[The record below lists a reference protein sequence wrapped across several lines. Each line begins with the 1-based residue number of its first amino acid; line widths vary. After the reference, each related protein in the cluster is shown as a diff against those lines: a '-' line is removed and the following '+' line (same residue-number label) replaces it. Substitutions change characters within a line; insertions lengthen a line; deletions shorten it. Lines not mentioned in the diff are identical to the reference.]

1 MIVPTLAV
9 TVLVTVLIHMAGAYA
24 DTDADTDPAILHRL
38 ATEAQ
43 IHVEEQI
50 QESDSPQV
58 WSLLNNGTAHVN
70 LILNAT
76 TVGESS
82 DHFLAAME
90 AFRQAVEIM
99 GENTPIE
106 DISDYS
112 ERLERDARYFG
123 QLLYLADA
131 YDMSIDVTEL
141 EGLFS
146 TARAMLQDNDGDV
159 ESVLDSIAS
168 GIRSLR
174 EEITVVAT
182 EKEQERAIQ
191 YAKEYLIQLDRFLE
205 VADDSDIPDDVIEEI
220 HLLRSKLAEA
230 TQSDVI
236 VSIILEII
244 SIKEGLRLDTVDQL
258 QLWGLQLEDVVRQFW
273 MDDIIDDAE
282 YTSALVTLEKC
293 RFFLDIEE
301 TDEAEAL
308 LVELNDWLVDME
320 D

>member
-1 MIVPTLAV
+1 MIIPTLVV
-9 TVLVTVLIHMAGAYA
+9 TVLVAVLIPMASAE
-24 DTDADTDPAILHRL
+24 TETETDPAILHQL

-43 IHVEEQI
+43 VHVEEQI
-50 QESDSPQV
+50 QESDTPQV
-58 WSLLNNGTAHVN
+58 WNLLSNGTAHVN

-76 TVGESS
+76 TVEESS

-99 GENTPIE
+99 GKDTPIE

-112 ERLERDARYFG
+112 ERLERDERYFG
-123 QLLYLADA
+123 QLLYLVDA
-131 YDMSIDVTEL
+131 YDMSVDVAEL

-146 TARAMLQDNDGDV
+146 TARTMLEDNDGDV
-159 ESVLDSIAS
+159 EGVLDSIAS
-168 GIRSLR
+168 GIESLR

-182 EKEQERAIQ
+182 EKEQERAIK
-191 YAKEYLIQLDRFLE
+191 YAEEYLIQLDRFLE

-220 HLLRSKLAEA
+220 QELRSKLEEA
-230 TQSDVI
+230 TKSDVI

-244 SIKEGLRLDTVDQL
+244 SIKEGLKLDTVDQL
-258 QLWGLQLEDVVRQFW
+258 QLWGLQLEDTVGQFW
-273 MDDIIDDAE
+273 IDDKIDDAE

-301 TDEAEAL
+301 LDEAETL
-308 LVELNDWLVDME
+308 LVELNDWLVGIE
-320 D
+320 G

>member
-1 MIVPTLAV
+1 MIIPTLVV
-9 TVLVTVLIHMAGAYA
+9 TVLVAVLIPMASA
-24 DTDADTDPAILHRL
+24 DTDTDTDPVILHKL

-50 QESDSPQV
+50 QESDAPQV
-58 WSLLNNGTAHVN
+58 WNLLNNGTAHVN

-76 TVGESS
+76 TVEESS

-99 GENTPIE
+99 GEDTPIE

-159 ESVLDSIAS
+159 EGVLDSIAL
-168 GIRSLR
+168 GIESLR

-191 YAKEYLIQLDRFLE
+191 YAEGYLIQLDRFLE

-220 HLLRSKLAEA
+220 QALRSELEEA

-258 QLWGLQLEDVVRQFW
+258 QLWGLQLEDTVRQLW
-273 MDDIIDDAE
+273 IDDKIDDAE

-301 TDEAEAL
+301 TDEAETL
-308 LVELNDWLVDME
+308 LVELNDWLVDIE

>member
-1 MIVPTLAV
+1 MIIPTLVV
-9 TVLVTVLIHMAGAYA
+9 TVLVAVLIPMASA
-24 DTDADTDPAILHRL
+24 DTDTDTDPAILHKL

-50 QESDSPQV
+50 QESDAPQV
-58 WSLLNNGTAHVN
+58 WNLLNNGTAHVN

-76 TVGESS
+76 TVEESS

-99 GENTPIE
+99 GKDTPIE

-112 ERLERDARYFG
+112 ERLERDERYFG
-123 QLLYLADA
+123 QLLYLVDA
-131 YDMSIDVTEL
+131 YDMSIDVAEL

-146 TARAMLQDNDGDV
+146 TARAMLEDNDGDV
-159 ESVLDSIAS
+159 EEVLDSIAS
-168 GIRSLR
+168 GIESLR

-191 YAKEYLIQLDRFLE
+191 YAQEYLIQLDRFLE
-205 VADDSDIPDDVIEEI
+205 VTDDSDIPDDVIEEI
-220 HLLRSKLAEA
+220 QALRSKLVEA

-244 SIKEGLRLDTVDQL
+244 SIKEGLSLDTVDQL
-258 QLWGLQLEDVVRQFW
+258 QLWGLQLEDTVRQFW
-273 MDDIIDDAE
+273 IDDKIDDAE

-301 TDEAEAL
+301 IDEAETL
-308 LVELNDWLVDME
+308 LDELNDWLVDIE
-320 D
+320 G

>member
-1 MIVPTLAV
+1 MIIPTLVV
-9 TVLVTVLIHMAGAYA
+9 TVLVAVLIPMASAE
-24 DTDADTDPAILHRL
+24 TETETDPAILHQL

-50 QESDSPQV
+50 QESDAPQV
-58 WSLLNNGTAHVN
+58 WNLLNNGTAHVN

-76 TVGESS
+76 TVEESS

-99 GENTPIE
+99 GKDTPIE

-112 ERLERDARYFG
+112 ERLERDARYFE
-123 QLLYLADA
+123 QLLYLVDA
-131 YDMSIDVTEL
+131 YDMSIDVAEL

-159 ESVLDSIAS
+159 EEVLDSIAL
-168 GIRSLR
+168 GIESLR

-191 YAKEYLIQLDRFLE
+191 YAQEYLIQLDRFLE
-205 VADDSDIPDDVIEEI
+205 VTDDSDIPDDVIEEI
-220 HLLRSKLAEA
+220 RTLRSKLEEA

-244 SIKEGLRLDTVDQL
+244 SIKEGLSLDTVDQL
-258 QLWGLQLEDVVRQFW
+258 QLWGLQLEDTVRQFW
-273 MDDIIDDAE
+273 IDDKIDDAE

-301 TDEAEAL
+301 IDEAETL
-308 LVELNDWLVDME
+308 LDELNDWLVDIE
-320 D
+320 G

>member
-1 MIVPTLAV
+1 MIIPTLVV
-9 TVLVTVLIHMAGAYA
+9 TVLVAVLIPMASAE
-24 DTDADTDPAILHRL
+24 TETETDPAILHKL

-43 IHVEEQI
+43 VHVEEQI
-50 QESDSPQV
+50 QESDTPQV
-58 WSLLNNGTAHVN
+58 WNLLNNGTAHVN

-76 TVGESS
+76 TVEESS

-99 GENTPIE
+99 GKDTPIE

-112 ERLERDARYFG
+112 ERLERDERYFG
-123 QLLYLADA
+123 QLLYLVDA
-131 YDMSIDVTEL
+131 YDMSVDVAEL

-146 TARAMLQDNDGDV
+146 TARTMLQDNDGDV
-159 ESVLDSIAS
+159 EGVLDSIAL
-168 GIRSLR
+168 GIESLR

-182 EKEQERAIQ
+182 EKEQERAIK
-191 YAKEYLIQLDRFLE
+191 YAEEYLIQLDRFLE

-220 HLLRSKLAEA
+220 QELRSKLEEA
-230 TQSDVI
+230 TKSDVI

-244 SIKEGLRLDTVDQL
+244 SIKEGLKLDTVDQL
-258 QLWGLQLEDVVRQFW
+258 QLWGLQLEDTVGQFW
-273 MDDIIDDAE
+273 IDDKIDDAE

-301 TDEAEAL
+301 LDEAETL
-308 LVELNDWLVDME
+308 LAELNDWLVDIE
-320 D
+320 G

>member
-1 MIVPTLAV
+1 MIIPTLVV
-9 TVLVTVLIHMAGAYA
+9 TVLVAVLIPMASA
-24 DTDADTDPAILHRL
+24 DTEIETDPAILHKL

-50 QESDSPQV
+50 QESDAPQV

-76 TVGESS
+76 TVEESS

-99 GENTPIE
+99 GKDTPIE

-112 ERLERDARYFG
+112 ERLERNERYFG
-123 QLLYLADA
+123 QLLYLVDA
-131 YDMSIDVTEL
+131 YDMSIDVAEL

-146 TARAMLQDNDGDV
+146 TARVMLQDNDGDV
-159 ESVLDSIAS
+159 EEVLDSIAL
-168 GIRSLR
+168 GIESLR
-174 EEITVVAT
+174 EEITIVAT
-182 EKEQERAIQ
+182 EKEQERAIK
-191 YAKEYLIQLDRFLE
+191 YASEYLIQLDRFLE

-220 HLLRSKLAEA
+220 QALRSKLEEA
-230 TQSDVI
+230 TKSDVI

-244 SIKEGLRLDTVDQL
+244 SIKEDLRLDTVDQL
-258 QLWGLQLEDVVRQFW
+258 QLRGLQLEDTVRQFW
-273 MDDIIDDAE
+273 MNDKIDDAE

-301 TDEAEAL
+301 TDEAETL
-308 LVELNDWLVDME
+308 LDELNDWLVDIE
-320 D
+320 G

>member
-1 MIVPTLAV
+1 MIIPTLVV
-9 TVLVTVLIHMAGAYA
+9 TVLVAVLIPMASAE
-24 DTDADTDPAILHRL
+24 TETETDPAILHKL

-50 QESDSPQV
+50 QESDAPQV
-58 WSLLNNGTAHVN
+58 WNLLNNGTAHVN

-76 TVGESS
+76 TVEESS

-99 GENTPIE
+99 GEDTPIE

-112 ERLERDARYFG
+112 ERLERDERYFE
-123 QLLYLADA
+123 QLLYLVDA
-131 YDMSIDVTEL
+131 YDMSIDVAEL

-159 ESVLDSIAS
+159 EEVLDSIAL
-168 GIRSLR
+168 GIESLR

-191 YAKEYLIQLDRFLE
+191 YAQEYLIQLDRFLE
-205 VADDSDIPDDVIEEI
+205 VTDDSDIPDDVIEEI
-220 HLLRSKLAEA
+220 QALRSKLEEA

-244 SIKEGLRLDTVDQL
+244 SIKEGLSLDTVDQL
-258 QLWGLQLEDVVRQFW
+258 QLWGLQLEDTVRQFW
-273 MDDIIDDAE
+273 IDDKIDDAE

-301 TDEAEAL
+301 TDEAETL
-308 LVELNDWLVDME
+308 LDELNDWLVDIE
-320 D
+320 G

>member
-1 MIVPTLAV
+1 MIIPTLVV
-9 TVLVTVLIHMAGAYA
+9 TVLVAVLIPMASAE
-24 DTDADTDPAILHRL
+24 TETETDPAILHKL

-50 QESDSPQV
+50 HESDAPQV
-58 WSLLNNGTAHVN
+58 WNLLNNGTAHVN

-76 TVGESS
+76 TVEESS

-99 GENTPIE
+99 GEDTPIE

-112 ERLERDARYFG
+112 ERLERDARYFE
-123 QLLYLADA
+123 QLLYLVDA
-131 YDMSIDVTEL
+131 YDMSIDVAEL

-159 ESVLDSIAS
+159 EEVLDSIAL
-168 GIRSLR
+168 GIESLR

-191 YAKEYLIQLDRFLE
+191 YAQEYLIQLDRFLE
-205 VADDSDIPDDVIEEI
+205 VTDDSDIPDDVIEEI
-220 HLLRSKLAEA
+220 QALRSKLEEA

-244 SIKEGLRLDTVDQL
+244 SIKEGLSLDTVDQL
-258 QLWGLQLEDVVRQFW
+258 QLWGLQLEDTVRQFW
-273 MDDIIDDAE
+273 IDDKIDDAE

-301 TDEAEAL
+301 IDEAEAL
-308 LVELNDWLVDME
+308 LDELNDWLVDIE
-320 D
+320 G

>member
-1 MIVPTLAV
+1 MIIPTLVV
-9 TVLVTVLIHMAGAYA
+9 TVLVAVLIPMASAE
-24 DTDADTDPAILHRL
+24 TETDPAILHKL

-50 QESDSPQV
+50 QESDAPQV
-58 WSLLNNGTAHVN
+58 WNLLNNGTAHVN

-76 TVGESS
+76 TVEESS

-99 GENTPIE
+99 GEDTPIE

-131 YDMSIDVTEL
+131 YDMSIDVAEL

-159 ESVLDSIAS
+159 EEVLDSIAL
-168 GIRSLR
+168 GIESLR

-182 EKEQERAIQ
+182 EKEQERAIR
-191 YAKEYLIQLDRFLE
+191 YAEEYLIQLDRFLE
-205 VADDSDIPDDVIEEI
+205 VADDSDIPDEVIEEI
-220 HLLRSKLAEA
+220 QVLRSQLEEA
-230 TQSDVI
+230 TTSDVI

-244 SIKEGLRLDTVDQL
+244 SIKEGLELDAVDQL
-258 QLWGLQLEDVVRQFW
+258 QLWGLQLEDTVRQFW
-273 MDDIIDDAE
+273 IDDIIDDTE

-293 RFFLDIEE
+293 RFLLDIEE

-320 D
+320 G

>member
-1 MIVPTLAV
+1 MIIPTLVV
-9 TVLVTVLIHMAGAYA
+9 TVLVAVLIPMASAE
-24 DTDADTDPAILHRL
+24 TETETDPAILHKL

-50 QESDSPQV
+50 QESDAPQV
-58 WSLLNNGTAHVN
+58 WNLLNNGTAHVN

-76 TVGESS
+76 TVEESS

-99 GENTPIE
+99 GEDTPIE

-112 ERLERDARYFG
+112 ERLERDARYFE
-123 QLLYLADA
+123 QLLYLVDA
-131 YDMSIDVTEL
+131 YDMSIDVAEL

-159 ESVLDSIAS
+159 EEVLDSIAL
-168 GIRSLR
+168 GIESLR

-191 YAKEYLIQLDRFLE
+191 YAQEYLIQLDRFLE
-205 VADDSDIPDDVIEEI
+205 VTDDSDIPDDVIEEI
-220 HLLRSKLAEA
+220 QALRSKLEEA

-244 SIKEGLRLDTVDQL
+244 SIKEGLSLDTVDQL
-258 QLWGLQLEDVVRQFW
+258 QLWGLQLEDTVRQFW
-273 MDDIIDDAE
+273 IDDKIDDAE

-301 TDEAEAL
+301 TDEAETL
-308 LVELNDWLVDME
+308 LDELNDWLVDIE
-320 D
+320 G

>member
-1 MIVPTLAV
+1 MIIPTLVV
-9 TVLVTVLIHMAGAYA
+9 TVLVAVLIPMASA
-24 DTDADTDPAILHRL
+24 DTDTDTDPAILHKL

-50 QESDSPQV
+50 QESDAPQV
-58 WSLLNNGTAHVN
+58 WNLLNNGTAHVN

-76 TVGESS
+76 TVEESS

-99 GENTPIE
+99 GEDTPIE

-112 ERLERDARYFG
+112 ERLERNARYFG

-131 YDMSIDVTEL
+131 YDMSIDVAEL

-159 ESVLDSIAS
+159 EEVLDSIAL
-168 GIRSLR
+168 GIENLR

-191 YAKEYLIQLDRFLE
+191 YAQEYLIQLDRFLE
-205 VADDSDIPDDVIEEI
+205 VTDDSDIPDDVIEEI
-220 HLLRSKLAEA
+220 QALRSKLVEA

-244 SIKEGLRLDTVDQL
+244 SIKEGLSLDTVDQL
-258 QLWGLQLEDVVRQFW
+258 QLWGLQLEDTVRQFW
-273 MDDIIDDAE
+273 IDDKIDDAE

-301 TDEAEAL
+301 TDEAETL
-308 LVELNDWLVDME
+308 LVELNDWLVDIE
-320 D
+320 G

>member
-1 MIVPTLAV
+1 MIIPTLVV
-9 TVLVTVLIHMAGAYA
+9 TVLVAVLIPMASAE
-24 DTDADTDPAILHRL
+24 TETETDPAILHKL

-50 QESDSPQV
+50 QESDAPQV
-58 WSLLNNGTAHVN
+58 WNLLNNGTAHVN

-76 TVGESS
+76 TVEESS

-99 GENTPIE
+99 GEDTPIE

-112 ERLERDARYFG
+112 ERLERDERYFE

-131 YDMSIDVTEL
+131 YDMSIDVAEL

-159 ESVLDSIAS
+159 EEVLDSIAL
-168 GIRSLR
+168 GIESLR

-191 YAKEYLIQLDRFLE
+191 YAQEYLIQLDRFLE
-205 VADDSDIPDDVIEEI
+205 VTDDSDIPDDVIEEI
-220 HLLRSKLAEA
+220 QALRSKLEEA

-244 SIKEGLRLDTVDQL
+244 SIKEGLSLDTVDQL
-258 QLWGLQLEDVVRQFW
+258 QLWGLQLEDTVRQFW
-273 MDDIIDDAE
+273 IDDKIDDAE

-301 TDEAEAL
+301 TDEAETL
-308 LVELNDWLVDME
+308 LDELNDWLVDIE
-320 D
+320 G

>member
-1 MIVPTLAV
+1 MIIPTLVV
-9 TVLVTVLIHMAGAYA
+9 TVLVAVLIPMASA
-24 DTDADTDPAILHRL
+24 DTDTDTDPAILHKL

-50 QESDSPQV
+50 QESDAPQV
-58 WSLLNNGTAHVN
+58 WNLLNNGTAHVN

-76 TVGESS
+76 TVEESS

-99 GENTPIE
+99 GKDTPIE

-112 ERLERDARYFG
+112 ERLERDERYFG
-123 QLLYLADA
+123 QLLYLVDA
-131 YDMSIDVTEL
+131 YDMSIDVAEL

-146 TARAMLQDNDGDV
+146 TARAMLEDNDGDV
-159 ESVLDSIAS
+159 EEVLDSIAL
-168 GIRSLR
+168 GIENLR

-191 YAKEYLIQLDRFLE
+191 YAQEYLIQLDRFLE
-205 VADDSDIPDDVIEEI
+205 VTDDSDIPDDVIEEI
-220 HLLRSKLAEA
+220 QALRSKLVEA

-244 SIKEGLRLDTVDQL
+244 SIKEGLSLDTVDQL
-258 QLWGLQLEDVVRQFW
+258 QLWGLQLEDTVRQFW
-273 MDDIIDDAE
+273 IDDKIDDAE

-301 TDEAEAL
+301 IDEAETL
-308 LVELNDWLVDME
+308 LDELNDWLVDIE
-320 D
+320 G

>member
-1 MIVPTLAV
+1 MIIPTLVV
-9 TVLVTVLIHMAGAYA
+9 TVLVAVLIPMASAE
-24 DTDADTDPAILHRL
+24 TETETDPAILHKL

-50 QESDSPQV
+50 QESDAPQV
-58 WSLLNNGTAHVN
+58 WNLLNNGTAHVN

-76 TVGESS
+76 TVEESS

-99 GENTPIE
+99 GKDTPIE

-112 ERLERDARYFG
+112 ERLERNARYFE
-123 QLLYLADA
+123 QLLYLVDA
-131 YDMSIDVTEL
+131 YDMSIDVAEL

-159 ESVLDSIAS
+159 EEVLDSIAL
-168 GIRSLR
+168 GIESLR

-191 YAKEYLIQLDRFLE
+191 YAQEYLIQLDRFLE
-205 VADDSDIPDDVIEEI
+205 VTDDSDIPDDVIEEI
-220 HLLRSKLAEA
+220 QVLRSKLEEA

-244 SIKEGLRLDTVDQL
+244 SIKEGLSLDTVDQL
-258 QLWGLQLEDVVRQFW
+258 QLWGLQLEDTVRQFW
-273 MDDIIDDAE
+273 IDDKVDEAE

-301 TDEAEAL
+301 IDEAETL
-308 LVELNDWLVDME
+308 LDELNDWLVDIE
-320 D
+320 G

>member
-1 MIVPTLAV
+1 MIIPTLVV
-9 TVLVTVLIHMAGAYA
+9 TVLVAVLIPMASA
-24 DTDADTDPAILHRL
+24 DTDTDPVILHKL

-50 QESDSPQV
+50 QESDAPQV
-58 WSLLNNGTAHVN
+58 WNLLNNGTAHVN

-76 TVGESS
+76 TVEESS

-99 GENTPIE
+99 GEDTPIE

-131 YDMSIDVTEL
+131 YDMSIDVTYL

-159 ESVLDSIAS
+159 EGVLDSIAL
-168 GIRSLR
+168 GIESLR

-182 EKEQERAIQ
+182 EREQERAIQ
-191 YAKEYLIQLDRFLE
+191 YAEEYLIQLDRFLE

-220 HLLRSKLAEA
+220 QALRSKLEEA

-258 QLWGLQLEDVVRQFW
+258 QLWGLQLEDTVRQLW
-273 MDDIIDDAE
+273 IDDKIDDAE

-301 TDEAEAL
+301 TDEAETL
-308 LVELNDWLVDME
+308 LVELNDWLVDIE

>member
-1 MIVPTLAV
+1 MIIPTLVV
-9 TVLVTVLIHMAGAYA
+9 TVLVAVLIPMASAE
-24 DTDADTDPAILHRL
+24 TETETDPAILHKL

-50 QESDSPQV
+50 QESDAPQV
-58 WSLLNNGTAHVN
+58 WNLLNNGTAHVN
-70 LILNAT
+70 FILNAT
-76 TVGESS
+76 TVEESS

-99 GENTPIE
+99 GKDTPIE

-112 ERLERDARYFG
+112 ERLERDARYFE
-123 QLLYLADA
+123 QLLYLVDA
-131 YDMSIDVTEL
+131 YDMSIDVAEL

-159 ESVLDSIAS
+159 EEVLDSIAL
-168 GIRSLR
+168 GIESLR

-191 YAKEYLIQLDRFLE
+191 YAQEYLIQLDRFLE

-220 HLLRSKLAEA
+220 QALRSKLEEA

-244 SIKEGLRLDTVDQL
+244 SIKEGLSLDTVDQL
-258 QLWGLQLEDVVRQFW
+258 QLWGLQLEDTVRQFW
-273 MDDIIDDAE
+273 IDDKIDDAE

-301 TDEAEAL
+301 IDEAETL
-308 LVELNDWLVDME
+308 LDELNNWLVDIE
-320 D
+320 G

>member
-1 MIVPTLAV
+1 MIIPTLVV
-9 TVLVTVLIHMAGAYA
+9 TVLVAVLIPMASAE
-24 DTDADTDPAILHRL
+24 TETETDPAILHKL

-50 QESDSPQV
+50 QESDAPQV
-58 WSLLNNGTAHVN
+58 WNLLNNGTAHVN

-76 TVGESS
+76 TVEESS

-99 GENTPIE
+99 GEDTPIE

-112 ERLERDARYFG
+112 ERLERDERYFE
-123 QLLYLADA
+123 QLLYLVDA
-131 YDMSIDVTEL
+131 YDMSIDVAEL

-146 TARAMLQDNDGDV
+146 TARSMLQDNDGDV
-159 ESVLDSIAS
+159 EEVLDSIAL
-168 GIRSLR
+168 GIESLR

-191 YAKEYLIQLDRFLE
+191 YAQEYLIQLDRFLE
-205 VADDSDIPDDVIEEI
+205 VTDDSDIPDDVIEEI
-220 HLLRSKLAEA
+220 QALRSKLEEA

-244 SIKEGLRLDTVDQL
+244 SIKEGLSLDTVDQL
-258 QLWGLQLEDVVRQFW
+258 QLWGLQLEDTVRQFW
-273 MDDIIDDAE
+273 IDDKIDDAE

-301 TDEAEAL
+301 TDEAETL
-308 LVELNDWLVDME
+308 LDELNDWLVDIE
-320 D
+320 G

>member
-1 MIVPTLAV
+1 MIIPTLVV
-9 TVLVTVLIHMAGAYA
+9 TVLVAVLIPMASAE
-24 DTDADTDPAILHRL
+24 TETETDPAILHKL

-50 QESDSPQV
+50 QESDAPQV
-58 WSLLNNGTAHVN
+58 WNLLNNGTAHVN

-76 TVGESS
+76 TVEESS

-99 GENTPIE
+99 GEDTPIE

-112 ERLERDARYFG
+112 ERLERDARYFE
-123 QLLYLADA
+123 QLLYLVDA
-131 YDMSIDVTEL
+131 YDMSIDVAEL

-146 TARAMLQDNDGDV
+146 TARSMLQDNDGDV
-159 ESVLDSIAS
+159 EEVLDSIAL
-168 GIRSLR
+168 GIESLR

-191 YAKEYLIQLDRFLE
+191 YAQEYLIQLDRFLE
-205 VADDSDIPDDVIEEI
+205 VTDDSDIPDDVIEEI
-220 HLLRSKLAEA
+220 QALRSKLEEA

-244 SIKEGLRLDTVDQL
+244 SIKEGLSLDTVDQL
-258 QLWGLQLEDVVRQFW
+258 QLWGLQLEDTVRQFW
-273 MDDIIDDAE
+273 IDDKIDDAE

-301 TDEAEAL
+301 TDEAETL
-308 LVELNDWLVDME
+308 LDELNDWLVDIE
-320 D
+320 G

>member
-1 MIVPTLAV
+1 MIIPTLVV
-9 TVLVTVLIHMAGAYA
+9 TVLVAVLIPMASAE
-24 DTDADTDPAILHRL
+24 TETETDPTILHKL

-50 QESDSPQV
+50 QESDAPQV
-58 WSLLNNGTAHVN
+58 WNLLNNGTAHVN

-76 TVGESS
+76 TVEESS

-99 GENTPIE
+99 GKDTPIE

-112 ERLERDARYFG
+112 ERLERDARYFE
-123 QLLYLADA
+123 QLLYLVDA
-131 YDMSIDVTEL
+131 YDMSIDVAEL

-159 ESVLDSIAS
+159 EEVLDSIAL
-168 GIRSLR
+168 GIESLR

-191 YAKEYLIQLDRFLE
+191 YAQEYLIQLDRFLE
-205 VADDSDIPDDVIEEI
+205 VTDDSDIPDDVIEEI
-220 HLLRSKLAEA
+220 QVLRSKLEEA

-236 VSIILEII
+236 VSVILEII
-244 SIKEGLRLDTVDQL
+244 SIKEGLSLDTVDQL
-258 QLWGLQLEDVVRQFW
+258 QLWGLQLEDTVRQFW
-273 MDDIIDDAE
+273 IDDKIDDAE

-301 TDEAEAL
+301 IDEAETL
-308 LVELNDWLVDME
+308 LDELNDWLVDIE
-320 D
+320 G